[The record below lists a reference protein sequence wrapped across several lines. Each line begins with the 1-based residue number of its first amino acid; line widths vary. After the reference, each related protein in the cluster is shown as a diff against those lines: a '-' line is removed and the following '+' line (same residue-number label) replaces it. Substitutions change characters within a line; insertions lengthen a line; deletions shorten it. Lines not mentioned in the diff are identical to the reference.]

1 MGKIEGEKIGRVEEQ
16 YEKADNNYKPFSRR
30 RDEHPKIFTG
40 ALQKVGLIEENEQ
53 VVDVGLDMIYFSESG
68 DKTIYANNTV
78 LEAFNK
84 HDGPEGYRNHLFS
97 LNGHKEVRWVEV
109 LEKQSFFR
117 SVLTSVDYVPD
128 NGCKIYILVAKH

>member
-40 ALQKVGLIEENEQ
+40 ALQKAGLIGENEQ
-53 VVDVGLDMIYFSESG
+53 VVDVGLDMVYFSESG
-68 DKTIYANNTV
+68 DERVYANNTV

-84 HDGPEGYRNHLFS
+84 HKGPEGYRNHLFS
-97 LNGHKEVRWVEV
+97 LNGHKDVRWVEIPK
-109 LEKQSFFR
+109 EHSFFR
-117 SVLTSVDYVPD
+117 SVLTSVDYLPD
-128 NGCKIYILVAKH
+128 SGNRIYMLVSSD